1 MSYFDLIINIT
12 EAFICTLFVYK
23 LFNRKFSTYLIA
35 SLFYSGVITACNFTS
50 SPEIIMIVLS
60 ILILFSYSH
69 FLNKANYLQNIFI
82 ALFINTLVNVA
93 TTLSICFSTLL
104 AKFPIDSVD
113 GYHLMAM
120 ISKPILLVLVLATAS
135 HIKKYYFLESQ
146 VLKYIT
152 ISIVLLNFIYSVT
165 VDYIFYGD
173 NLNSTLTLLL
183 LLIDALTICLCF
195 VFFEAQR
202 EQYRIL
208 ELQRKSMK
216 IENLET
222 IQSINENNYQQLRN
236 WKHDII
242 HVFNAIKYQLT
253 NKNYNEAFKI
263 INEAFKIINEYNH
276 NLNSNNFV
284 QSSGN
289 ELLDYLLLQ
298 KVNQIKDKE
307 IHLITSCHNTIG
319 PLEDAH
325 FFIIVG
331 NLIDNAIENCDSN
344 FNKQLWVSIGTKPE
358 YYFISIKNSIKDSVL
373 AANPD
378 LNTTK
383 VDSEHHGIG
392 INNVRLLVNHYQG
405 LIKFEEDE
413 GYFIV
418 KILIPNNPA
427 S

>member
-1 MSYFDLIINIT
+1 MSYFDLIINMT
-12 EAFICTLFVYK
+12 ESIISILFIYIIFNTRKRLLSYFIFVGINFLSISLCNY
-23 LFNRKFSTYLIA
+23 FS
-35 SLFYSGVITACNFTS
+35 V
-50 SPEIIMIVLS
+50 PEITLILLS
-60 ILILFSYSH
+60 IVILFTYSNY
-69 FLNKANYLQNIFI
+69 LNHHKHLQNIFI
-82 ALFINTLVNVA
+82 ALFINTLLNVA

-263 INEAFKIINEYNH
+263 INEYNH

-331 NLIDNAIENCDSN
+331 NLIDNAIENCYSN

>member
-93 TTLSICFSTLL
+93 TTLL

-263 INEAFKIINEYNH
+263 INEYNH

-307 IHLITSCHNTIG
+307 IHLITSCHNTIS

>member
-263 INEAFKIINEYNH
+263 INEYNH

-298 KVNQIKDKE
+298 KVNHKE

>member
-222 IQSINENNYQQLRN
+222 IQ
-236 WKHDII
+236 
-242 HVFNAIKYQLT
+242 
-253 NKNYNEAFKI
+253 
-263 INEAFKIINEYNH
+263 IINEYNH

>member
-1 MSYFDLIINIT
+1 MSYFDLIINMT
-12 EAFICTLFVYK
+12 ESIISILFIYIIFNTRKRLLSYFIFVGINFLSISLCNY
-23 LFNRKFSTYLIA
+23 FS
-35 SLFYSGVITACNFTS
+35 V
-50 SPEIIMIVLS
+50 PEITLILLS
-60 ILILFSYSH
+60 IVILFTYSNY
-69 FLNKANYLQNIFI
+69 LNHHKHLQNIFI
-82 ALFINTLVNVA
+82 ALFINTLLNVA

-113 GYHLMAM
+113 GYYLMAM

-253 NKNYNEAFKI
+253 NKNY
-263 INEAFKIINEYNH
+263 NEAFKIINEYNH

>member
-113 GYHLMAM
+113 GCHLMAM

-253 NKNYNEAFKI
+253 NKNY
-263 INEAFKIINEYNH
+263 NEAFKIINEYNH

>member
-82 ALFINTLVNVA
+82 ALFINTLLNVA

-113 GYHLMAM
+113 GYHFMAM

-263 INEAFKIINEYNH
+263 INEYNH

-331 NLIDNAIENCDSN
+331 NLIDNAIENYDSN

>member
-93 TTLSICFSTLL
+93 TICFSTLL

-263 INEAFKIINEYNH
+263 INEYNH

>member
-12 EAFICTLFVYK
+12 VAFICTLFVYK

-263 INEAFKIINEYNH
+263 INEYNH

-319 PLEDAH
+319 PLEDTH

-373 AANPD
+373 ATNPD

>member
-60 ILILFSYSH
+60 ILLFSYSH

-263 INEAFKIINEYNH
+263 INEYNH

>member
-93 TTLSICFSTLL
+93 TTLL

-263 INEAFKIINEYNH
+263 INEYNH

>member
-263 INEAFKIINEYNH
+263 INEYNH
-276 NLNSNNFV
+276 NFV

>member
-263 INEAFKIINEYNH
+263 INEYNH

-325 FFIIVG
+325 FFIVG

>member
-222 IQSINENNYQQLRN
+222 IQSINENN
-236 WKHDII
+236 
-242 HVFNAIKYQLT
+242 
-253 NKNYNEAFKI
+253 
-263 INEAFKIINEYNH
+263 H

>member
-93 TTLSICFSTLL
+93 TTLSICFSLL

-263 INEAFKIINEYNH
+263 INEYNH

>member
-1 MSYFDLIINIT
+1 MSYFDLIINMT
-12 EAFICTLFVYK
+12 ESIISILFIYIIFNTRKRLLSYFIFVGINFLSISLCNY
-23 LFNRKFSTYLIA
+23 FS
-35 SLFYSGVITACNFTS
+35 V
-50 SPEIIMIVLS
+50 PEITLILLS
-60 ILILFSYSH
+60 IVILFTYSNY
-69 FLNKANYLQNIFI
+69 LNHHKHLQNIFI
-82 ALFINTLVNVA
+82 ALFINTLLNVA

-120 ISKPILLVLVLATAS
+120 
-135 HIKKYYFLESQ
+135 
-146 VLKYIT
+146 

-263 INEAFKIINEYNH
+263 INEYNH

-358 YYFISIKNSIKDSVL
+358 YYFISIKNSIKNSVL

>member
-222 IQSINENNYQQLRN
+222 INENNYQQLRN

-253 NKNYNEAFKI
+253 NKNY
-263 INEAFKIINEYNH
+263 NEAFKIINEYNH

>member
-222 IQSINENNYQQLRN
+222 IQSINENNYYQQLRN

-253 NKNYNEAFKI
+253 NKNY
-263 INEAFKIINEYNH
+263 NEAFKIINEYNH

>member
-12 EAFICTLFVYK
+12 
-23 LFNRKFSTYLIA
+23 
-35 SLFYSGVITACNFTS
+35 
-50 SPEIIMIVLS
+50 
-60 ILILFSYSH
+60 
-69 FLNKANYLQNIFI
+69 
-82 ALFINTLVNVA
+82 
-93 TTLSICFSTLL
+93 
-104 AKFPIDSVD
+104 
-113 GYHLMAM
+113 
-120 ISKPILLVLVLATAS
+120 
-135 HIKKYYFLESQ
+135 
-146 VLKYIT
+146 
-152 ISIVLLNFIYSVT
+152 
-165 VDYIFYGD
+165 
-173 NLNSTLTLLL
+173 
-183 LLIDALTICLCF
+183 
-195 VFFEAQR
+195 
-202 EQYRIL
+202 
-208 ELQRKSMK
+208 
-216 IENLET
+216 
-222 IQSINENNYQQLRN
+222 
-236 WKHDII
+236 
-242 HVFNAIKYQLT
+242 
-253 NKNYNEAFKI
+253 
-263 INEAFKIINEYNH
+263 EAFKIINEYNH

>member
-12 EAFICTLFVYK
+12 EAFICTFFVYK

-113 GYHLMAM
+113 GYHLMA
-120 ISKPILLVLVLATAS
+120 IPILLVLVLATAS

-253 NKNYNEAFKI
+253 NKNY
-263 INEAFKIINEYNH
+263 NEAFKIINEYNH

>member
-253 NKNYNEAFKI
+253 NKNYN
-263 INEAFKIINEYNH
+263 
-276 NLNSNNFV
+276 
-284 QSSGN
+284 
-289 ELLDYLLLQ
+289 
-298 KVNQIKDKE
+298 
-307 IHLITSCHNTIG
+307 
-319 PLEDAH
+319 
-325 FFIIVG
+325 
-331 NLIDNAIENCDSN
+331 
-344 FNKQLWVSIGTKPE
+344 
-358 YYFISIKNSIKDSVL
+358 
-373 AANPD
+373 
-378 LNTTK
+378 
-383 VDSEHHGIG
+383 
-392 INNVRLLVNHYQG
+392 
-405 LIKFEEDE
+405 
-413 GYFIV
+413 
-418 KILIPNNPA
+418 
-427 S
+427 

>member
-113 GYHLMAM
+113 GYHLKAM

-263 INEAFKIINEYNH
+263 INEYNH

-344 FNKQLWVSIGTKPE
+344 FNNQLWVSIGTKPE

>member
-146 VLKYIT
+146 VP

-253 NKNYNEAFKI
+253 NKNY
-263 INEAFKIINEYNH
+263 NEAFKIINEYNH

>member
-1 MSYFDLIINIT
+1 MQQP
-12 EAFICTLFVYK
+12 
-23 LFNRKFSTYLIA
+23 
-35 SLFYSGVITACNFTS
+35 VI
-50 SPEIIMIVLS
+50 L
-60 ILILFSYSH
+60 
-69 FLNKANYLQNIFI
+69 
-82 ALFINTLVNVA
+82 
-93 TTLSICFSTLL
+93 
-104 AKFPIDSVD
+104 
-113 GYHLMAM
+113 
-120 ISKPILLVLVLATAS
+120 
-135 HIKKYYFLESQ
+135 KKYYFLESQ

-263 INEAFKIINEYNH
+263 INEYNH

-319 PLEDAH
+319 PLEDTH

-373 AANPD
+373 ATNPD

>member
-263 INEAFKIINEYNH
+263 INEYNH

-325 FFIIVG
+325 FFIIVIIVG

>member
-146 VLKYIT
+146 VLT

-253 NKNYNEAFKI
+253 NKNY
-263 INEAFKIINEYNH
+263 NEAFKIINEYNH

>member
-1 MSYFDLIINIT
+1 
-12 EAFICTLFVYK
+12 
-23 LFNRKFSTYLIA
+23 
-35 SLFYSGVITACNFTS
+35 
-50 SPEIIMIVLS
+50 
-60 ILILFSYSH
+60 
-69 FLNKANYLQNIFI
+69 
-82 ALFINTLVNVA
+82 
-93 TTLSICFSTLL
+93 
-104 AKFPIDSVD
+104 
-113 GYHLMAM
+113 MAM

-253 NKNYNEAFKI
+253 NKNYNEV
-263 INEAFKIINEYNH
+263 FKIINEYNH

-383 VDSEHHGIG
+383 ADSEHHGIG

>member
-104 AKFPIDSVD
+104 AKFPIDSAD

-253 NKNYNEAFKI
+253 NKNYNED
-263 INEAFKIINEYNH
+263 FKIINEYNH